1 MATFPNLN
9 LGGDNQ
15 NQFPF
20 GNLFAN
26 LGLGDGAP
34 SMLSANIG
42 ASAGPTIQGA
52 GQQGMFNGLF
62 NRNSL
67 FGGTQADGTIS
78 GGWVSPLASIGSA
91 IFGGIQG
98 SKQLKLAQD
107 QFKESTRQFDQNYA
121 AQRQTTNTQ
130 LEDRQRARVASN
142 PDAYESVDSYM
153 KRNRVV

>member
-34 SMLSANIG
+34 SLLSANIG
-42 ASAGPTIQGA
+42 ANTGPTVAAA
-52 GQQGMFNGLF
+52 GQSGMFGDWF
-62 NRNSL
+62 SRNSM
-67 FGGTQADGTIS
+67 FGGVQDGTIS
-78 GGWVSPLASIGSA
+78 GGWVSPLASLGSA

-142 PDAYESVDSYM
+142 PDAYESVESYM